1 MNNFDFMRIL
11 SVGGSVMNY
20 KMLTKMSIRLI
31 ALYYF
36 MTYMVFGVSSIMS
49 LLEIARRPDEQA
61 DIGVLSATMPM
72 IIMVVI
78 SILLWTFAEKIANCL
93 IGEVQDVGIVQ
104 KIDYDK
110 VQYIGFCIAGVLVIA
125 KAIPDL
131 FSSMYQLVV
140 MAKMQIN
147 NGNRLYSS
155 YIAKTIGAAIQSVL
169 GFWLVLG
176 TKGIINTIKKLRTV
190 GVNEGTE
197 S

>member
-1 MNNFDFMRIL
+1 MRIL
-11 SVGGSVMNY
+11 SVGGTVMNY
-20 KMLTKMSIRLI
+20 KILTKMSIRLI

-36 MTYMVFGVSSIMS
+36 MTYMVFGVSAIMS
-49 LLEIARRPDEQA
+49 LFEIARKSDEQA
-61 DIGVLSATMPM
+61 DIGVISATVPM
-72 IIMVVI
+72 IIMVVV

-93 IGEVQDVGIVQ
+93 IGEVEDVGMVP

-110 VQYIGFCIAGVLVIA
+110 VQYIGFCIAGILVIA

-131 FSSMYQLVV
+131 FSGTYQLVAI
-140 MAKMQIN
+140 AKMQIN

-155 YIAKTIGAAIQSVL
+155 YLVKVIGAGIQSLL

-176 TKGIINTIKKLRTV
+176 TKGIINMIKKLRTA

-197 S
+197 